1 MDKELE
7 ELERLLALLGGTGV
21 QQDATANPPTQGGS
35 GTIDIDF
42 GELLG
47 KVAENVVLGQDPTG
61 ASSLFQDPEREMLGL
76 QLMAGILGP
85 GLPAGAAA
93 KILGK
98 ADEMLIGLR
107 KIVERGDMIIEPDEY
122 IKALDEIVDER
133 QHIGEA
139 IHGANTEVVG
149 RFVRPEKYP
158 EEVVGQFTRREDGRR
173 RYMSSMDDLGFELE
187 HLGAEFMEYTPY
199 AIQDQMNRGQIMG
212 RLLTNRSLAELG
224 ARAVVHGDEAAK
236 LAFTELRPT
245 DLGIDD
251 LLAKKARGEKYL
263 DIFEG
268 PDGLSNYQLLEYMG
282 PYKEGLA
289 KFYDPFAAEAALGRN
304 LSDVTLYDFLLGLG
318 R

>member
-1 MDKELE
+1 MDKE
-7 ELERLLALLGGTGV
+7 ELERLLAFLGGTGA
-21 QQDATANPPTQGGS
+21 QQDATANPPQGS
-35 GTIDIDF
+35 SDTVDIDF

-61 ASSLFQDPEREMLGL
+61 ASSFFQDPEREMLGL

-158 EEVVGQFTRREDGRR
+158 EEVVGQFTRRQDGSR
-173 RYMSSMDDLGFELE
+173 RYMSSMDDLGLELE
-187 HLGAEFMEYTPY
+187 YLGADFMEYTPR
-199 AIQDQMNRGQIMG
+199 AIRDQMDRGQIMG
-212 RLLTNRSLAELG
+212 SLLTNRSLAELG
-224 ARAVVHGDEAAK
+224 ARAVVHGDPVAKQAFSIGYPKNIDEAISLQSEGWQK
-236 LAFTELRPT
+236 MT
-245 DLGIDD
+245 
-251 LLAKKARGEKYL
+251 L
-263 DIFEG
+263 D
-268 PDGLSNYQLLEYMG
+268 
-282 PYKEGLA
+282 
-289 KFYDPFAAEAALGRN
+289 
-304 LSDVTLYDFLLGLG
+304 DFLLGLG
-318 R
+318 GRY